1 MDFGD
6 KDMKNEKAE
15 KVLSAVVNGTGKTL
29 EFIDKAARKLEPL
42 TGLPIIGGTIAEVQ
56 DIISMLDDYY
66 HGRYKKIPTA
76 ALLGSLG
83 IIAYLVSPFDLIPD
97 NVPILGFIDDAFIIN
112 TVVTLCVDKEL
123 ERYRQWRNDTMIE
136 TV

>member
-1 MDFGD
+1 
-6 KDMKNEKAE
+6 MKNEKAA
-15 KVLSAVVNGTGKTL
+15 KVLSAVVNGTGKML

-42 TGLPIIGGTIAEVQ
+42 TRLLIIGGTIGDVQ

-66 HGRYKKIPTA
+66 HGRYKKIPTV

-83 IIAYLVSPFDLIPD
+83 IIAYLVSPVDLIPD

-136 TV
+136 IV

>member
-1 MDFGD
+1 
-6 KDMKNEKAE
+6 MKNEKAA
-15 KVLSAVVNGTGKTL
+15 KVLSVVVNGTGKTL

>member
-1 MDFGD
+1 
-6 KDMKNEKAE
+6 MKNEKAA

-42 TGLPIIGGTIAEVQ
+42 TGMPIIGGTIAEVQ

-123 ERYRQWRNDTMIE
+123 ERYRQWRNDTMLE

>member
-1 MDFGD
+1 
-6 KDMKNEKAE
+6 MKNEKAA

-29 EFIDKAARKLEPL
+29 EFIDKAARKLETL
-42 TGLPIIGGTIAEVQ
+42 TRLPIIGGTIADVQ

-83 IIAYLVSPFDLIPD
+83 ILAYLVSPVDLIPD

-123 ERYRQWRNDTMIE
+123 ERYRQWRNDTITE

>member
-1 MDFGD
+1 
-6 KDMKNEKAE
+6 MKNEKAA

-42 TGLPIIGGTIAEVQ
+42 TGLPIIGGTIAEVL

-83 IIAYLVSPFDLIPD
+83 IIAYLVSPLDLIPD

-112 TVVTLCVDKEL
+112 TVVTLCVDTEL

>member
-1 MDFGD
+1 
-6 KDMKNEKAE
+6 MKNEKAA
-15 KVLSAVVNGTGKTL
+15 KALSAVVNGTGKTL

-83 IIAYLVSPFDLIPD
+83 IIAYLVSPLDLIPD
-97 NVPILGFIDDAFIIN
+97 NVPILGFIDDALIIN

>member
-1 MDFGD
+1 
-6 KDMKNEKAE
+6 MKNEKAE

-42 TGLPIIGGTIAEVQ
+42 TGLPIIGGTIADVQ

-66 HGRYKKIPTA
+66 HGRYKQIPTA

-112 TVVTLCVDKEL
+112 TVITLCVDKEL

>member
-1 MDFGD
+1 
-6 KDMKNEKAE
+6 MKNEKAA

-83 IIAYLVSPFDLIPD
+83 IIAYLVSPVDLIPD
-97 NVPILGFIDDAFIIN
+97 NVPILGFIDDVFIIN
-112 TVVTLCVDKEL
+112 TVITLCVDKEL
-123 ERYRQWRNDTMIE
+123 ERYRQWRNDTVIE

>member
-1 MDFGD
+1 
-6 KDMKNEKAE
+6 MKNEKAA
-15 KVLSAVVNGTGKTL
+15 KALSAVVNGTGKTL

-123 ERYRQWRNDTMIE
+123 ERYRQWRNDTMTE
-136 TV
+136 TA

>member
-1 MDFGD
+1 
-6 KDMKNEKAE
+6 MKNEKAA

-42 TGLPIIGGTIAEVQ
+42 TGRPIIGGTIAEVQ

-83 IIAYLVSPFDLIPD
+83 ILAYLVSPLDLIPD

-123 ERYRQWRNDTMIE
+123 ERYRQWRNDTMTE
-136 TV
+136 TA

>member
-1 MDFGD
+1 
-6 KDMKNEKAE
+6 MKNEKAA

>member
-1 MDFGD
+1 
-6 KDMKNEKAE
+6 MKNEKAE

-123 ERYRQWRNDTMIE
+123 ERYRQWRNDTMTE

>member
-1 MDFGD
+1 
-6 KDMKNEKAE
+6 MKNEKAA

-76 ALLGSLG
+76 ALLGSVG
-83 IIAYLVSPFDLIPD
+83 IIAYLVSPVDLIPD

-112 TVVTLCVDKEL
+112 TVNTVVTLCVDKEL
-123 ERYRQWRNDTMIE
+123 ERYRQWRNDTKIE

>member
-1 MDFGD
+1 
-6 KDMKNEKAE
+6 MKNEKAA
-15 KVLSAVVNGTGKTL
+15 KALSAVVNGTGKTL

-42 TGLPIIGGTIAEVQ
+42 TGLPIIGGTMAVVQ

-83 IIAYLVSPFDLIPD
+83 IIAYLVSPLDLIPD

>member
-1 MDFGD
+1 
-6 KDMKNEKAE
+6 MKNEKAA

-42 TGLPIIGGTIAEVQ
+42 TRLPIIGGTIADVQ

-83 IIAYLVSPFDLIPD
+83 ILAYLVSPVDLIPD

-123 ERYRQWRNDTMIE
+123 ERYRQWRNDTKIE

>member
-1 MDFGD
+1 
-6 KDMKNEKAE
+6 MKNEKAA
-15 KVLSAVVNGTGKTL
+15 KALSAVVNGTGKTL

>member
-1 MDFGD
+1 
-6 KDMKNEKAE
+6 MKNEKAA

-29 EFIDKAARKLEPL
+29 EFIDKATRKLEPL

-83 IIAYLVSPFDLIPD
+83 IIAYLVSPVDLIPD

>member
-1 MDFGD
+1 
-6 KDMKNEKAE
+6 MKNEKAE

>member
-1 MDFGD
+1 
-6 KDMKNEKAE
+6 MKNEKAA
-15 KVLSAVVNGTGKTL
+15 KALSTVVNGTGKTL

-112 TVVTLCVDKEL
+112 TVVTLCMDKEL
-123 ERYRQWRNDTMIE
+123 GRYRQWRNDTMIE

>member
-1 MDFGD
+1 
-6 KDMKNEKAE
+6 MKNEKAA

-123 ERYRQWRNDTMIE
+123 ERYRQWRDDTMIE

>member
-1 MDFGD
+1 
-6 KDMKNEKAE
+6 MKNEKAA

-83 IIAYLVSPFDLIPD
+83 IIAYLVSPVDLIPD
-97 NVPILGFIDDAFIIN
+97 NVPIRGVIDDAFIIN
-112 TVVTLCVDKEL
+112 TVITLCVDKEL

>member
-1 MDFGD
+1 
-6 KDMKNEKAE
+6 MKNEKAA
-15 KVLSAVVNGTGKTL
+15 KALSAVVNGAGKTL
-29 EFIDKAARKLEPL
+29 EFIDKAVRKLEPL
-42 TGLPIIGGTIAEVQ
+42 TGLPIIGGTIADVQ

-83 IIAYLVSPFDLIPD
+83 ILAYLVSPLDLIPD

-123 ERYRQWRNDTMIE
+123 ERYRQWRNDTITE

>member
-1 MDFGD
+1 
-6 KDMKNEKAE
+6 MKNEKAA

-29 EFIDKAARKLEPL
+29 EFRDKAARKLEPL

-83 IIAYLVSPFDLIPD
+83 IIAYLVSPIDLIPD

-123 ERYRQWRNDTMIE
+123 ERYRQWRNDTVIE

>member
-1 MDFGD
+1 
-6 KDMKNEKAE
+6 MKNEKAA
-15 KVLSAVVNGTGKTL
+15 KVLGAVVNGTGKTL

-112 TVVTLCVDKEL
+112 TVITLCVDKEL

>member
-1 MDFGD
+1 
-6 KDMKNEKAE
+6 MKNEKAA
-15 KVLSAVVNGTGKTL
+15 KALSTVVNGTGKTL

>member
-1 MDFGD
+1 
-6 KDMKNEKAE
+6 MKNEKAA
-15 KVLSAVVNGTGKTL
+15 KALSAVVNGTGKTL

-66 HGRYKKIPTA
+66 HGRYKKIPTV

>member
-1 MDFGD
+1 
-6 KDMKNEKAE
+6 MKNEKAA

-83 IIAYLVSPFDLIPD
+83 IIASLVSPIDLIPD

-112 TVVTLCVDKEL
+112 TVITLCVDKEL

>member
-1 MDFGD
+1 
-6 KDMKNEKAE
+6 MKNEKAA
-15 KVLSAVVNGTGKTL
+15 KALSAVVNGTGKTL

-97 NVPILGFIDDAFIIN
+97 NVPILGFIDDAFIITPSSPCVWTRSLN
-112 TVVTLCVDKEL
+112 ATVSGVMT
-123 ERYRQWRNDTMIE
+123 Q
-136 TV
+136 

>member
-1 MDFGD
+1 
-6 KDMKNEKAE
+6 MKNEKAE
-15 KVLSAVVNGTGKTL
+15 KALSAVVNGTGKTL